1 MDWITSLGVTL
12 LLLHIVPARS
22 ESIKGPPVAQQKE
35 LKKIVRLGEDVKV
48 VCPITGFPD
57 PIIEW
62 KKGRETID
70 YSWIRIRT
78 NNRAM
83 KIKKAQEDDTGVYIC
98 KGVNGFGNTEVR
110 VNLIII
116 DPTKFPDLK
125 DGELPD
131 VSSPTFTRETE
142 DTKSYFR
149 KAEGESFRVTCE
161 AEGNP
166 QPDIFWYKDGLPFD
180 ADGIRYRNGKST
192 IKLKKL
198 MKVDSAV
205 YTCQAKNLIG
215 EVTRNYSLHVDV
227 MAEEQP
233 AVSGAGN
240 QTVMVGGT
248 ASLQC
253 RVKSRAP
260 PHIKWLKKMS
270 PEDPQDVFTI
280 NVGQD
285 RYTVIHTGED
295 EAIGADGYLNRLT
308 IYNVQ
313 ERDSG
318 LYICFVTNSAGSFNY
333 KPSYLNVYQ
342 GNNVER
348 GEAFPGNGE
357 STSILVLVICLGI
370 IVVLILIFIIACV
383 VRKNSKASAHPD
395 SPDVVRNLM
404 GGTQSSSTITTVASK
419 QFDQPLPPPP
429 SMWTGTGNPYCRD
442 FASLHENSSTN
453 LLSDRESPVSIGG
466 NTYEV
471 PFHYSKVS
479 EARHYAVQPLTSSS
493 TGTGLSEGTGQ
504 PFRHY
509 PYFQYLNDYDSY

>member
-1 MDWITSLGVTL
+1 MAQKSLPAVL
-12 LLLHIVPARS
+12 LLLLGFVEAVD
-22 ESIKGPPVAQQKE
+22 IKGPPVAQMKE
-35 LKKIVRLGEDVKV
+35 MKKIVRLGEDVKV
-48 VCPITGFPD
+48 VCPITGYPE

-62 KKGRETID
+62 RKGRETID
-70 YSWIRIRT
+70 YSWIRIRA

-83 KIKKAQEDDTGVYIC
+83 RIKKTQEGDTGVYIC

-110 VNLIII
+110 VDLIVI
-116 DPTKFPDLK
+116 DPSKFPDLK

-131 VSSPTFTRETE
+131 VAAPTFTKTTE
-142 DTKSYFR
+142 ESKSYYR
-149 KAEGESFRVTCE
+149 KAEGDSFRVTCE
-161 AEGNP
+161 AQGNP
-166 QPDIFWYKDGLPFD
+166 RPDIFWYKDGLPFD

-192 IKLKKL
+192 IKMKNL
-198 MKVDSAV
+198 MRVDSAV

-215 EVTRNYSLHVDV
+215 QATRNYTLHVEV
-227 MAEEQP
+227 MVGEQP
-233 AVSGAGN
+233 SISGAGN
-240 QTVMVGGT
+240 QTVAVGGT
-248 ASLQC
+248 VSLQC

-270 PEDPQDVFTI
+270 PGSPQDQYTI
-280 NVGQD
+280 NVGND

-295 EAIGADGYLNRLT
+295 VAIGMDGYLNKLT

-333 KPSYLNVYQ
+333 KPSYLRVYP
-342 GNNVER
+342 GKNVER
-348 GEAFPGNGE
+348 GEAFPGEGE
-357 STSILVLVICLGI
+357 STSILVLVISLGI
-370 IVVLILIFIIACV
+370 IVVLILIFIIICV
-383 VRKNSKASAHPD
+383 VRKNSKAAAHPD
-395 SPDVVRNLM
+395 SPDVVRTLM

-419 QFDQPLPPPP
+419 HFDQPLPPPP
-429 SMWTGTGNPYCRD
+429 SMWTSGNPYCRD

-453 LLSDRESPVSIGG
+453 LLSDRESPVSLGG

-471 PFHYSKVS
+471 PFHYGKV
-479 EARHYAVQPLTSSS
+479 ETARHYAVHPVQGSSG
-493 TGTGLSEGTGQ
+493 TGTGISEQTGGY